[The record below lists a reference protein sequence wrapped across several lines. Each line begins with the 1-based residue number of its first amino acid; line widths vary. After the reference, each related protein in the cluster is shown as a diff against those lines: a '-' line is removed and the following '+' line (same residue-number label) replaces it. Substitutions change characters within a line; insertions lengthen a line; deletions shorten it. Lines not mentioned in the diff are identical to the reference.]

1 MNFKKML
8 WVSICMLMLT
18 ACGVK
23 PNENEVNLSLPQVKV
38 NQDASTVTDQADA
51 DSVAKAEWDKIVD
64 FQREVIPVL
73 EEVLIKQFPM
83 KVNKTGT
90 PTIDIDGD
98 ALLEQATSYFDND
111 DVNNL
116 KIVFLVDKEDATEM
130 MAIRKELEEKLG
142 DKVVFKKAK
151 HNPKVLRDMAKEV
164 DEYLHA
170 KILSKYE
177 TQSAYSV
184 GYNSREEV
192 IDIRGKL
199 TDEHIAELTQK
210 FGADRLKIDPK
221 EFHTTH

>member
-1 MNFKKML
+1 
-8 WVSICMLMLT
+8 MLT

-23 PNENEVNLSLPQVKV
+23 PNEHEVNLSAAKKTNQV
-38 NQDASTVTDQADA
+38 DSTVTDQADA
-51 DSVAKAEWDKIVD
+51 DNVAKAEWDKIVD

-73 EEVLIKQFPM
+73 EEALIKQFPM

-90 PTIDIDGD
+90 PTIDVDGE
-98 ALLEQATSYFDND
+98 ASLEQATSYFDND

-116 KIVFLVDKEDATEM
+116 KVVFLVDKEDTTEM

-164 DEYLHA
+164 DEYLRA

-210 FGADRLKIDPK
+210 FGADMLKIDPK
-221 EFHTTH
+221 EFHTSH